1 MAFYI
6 PQIVRSRGEQGTS
19 DPISAIDYF
28 GPAGS
33 RGQTDA
39 ACGAEAED
47 AVEDAVE
54 APREVEGGRRKRKT
68 QDLTVK
74 SKKKKKAVQVD
85 TVEGR

>member
-39 ACGAEAED
+39 PCGAEA
-47 AVEDAVE
+47 EDAVE
-54 APREVEGGRRKRKT
+54 APREVEGGKRKRKT